1 MINIVKLKRMF
12 ATTKDKPSNL
22 PAPDAPIEITVG
34 HGMKIRLNQLDGTW
48 DVLKERSDGTY
59 DVVDHSEI
67 MSMKNRIHD
76 LEEENRLLNFKLEV
90 AIDMLSRVSLDN
102 KLLNA
107 GLSKLQKEQAKKQQ
121 TTSIK
126 VDQQQQKSKNQEA
139 GGTTGS
145 RVVNA

>member
-139 GGTTGS
+139 GGTTSS